1 MGEVSRLLANVV
13 TFGAVQ
19 RVDDA
24 MSSYRSVVSKY
35 NTYVDDIKK
44 LHGDIQSLQNEAI
57 HYGQFIKSNEKIILA
72 ILKDEAVCKKLT
84 DEELYN
90 LKTYSVNLPIVPP
103 LLVTKRVSE
112 LSPCYDDDTGS
123 DIAICAATTALPI
136 IGIFAAHG
144 VASDDI
150 EKINAEKKK
159 AILEIAELTK
169 SMETLTAYKYQ
180 LEKKLAVQQNVHK
193 LILWYKKEYYGN

>member
-1 MGEVSRLLANVV
+1 MGEVSRFLANVV

-44 LHGDIQSLQNEAI
+44 LHGDIQSLQNGAI

-72 ILKDEAVCKKLT
+72 ILKDKVICKKLT
-84 DEELYN
+84 DEELNN
-90 LKTYSVNLPIVPP
+90 LKTYSVNLPIIPP
-103 LLVTKRVSE
+103 MVIKGAAE
-112 LSPCYDDDTGS
+112 LSSYDDDTGS

-150 EKINAEKKK
+150 EKINLEKQKI
-159 AILEIAELTK
+159 ILEIAKLTK

-193 LILWYKKEYYGN
+193 LILWFKKEYHGN

>member
-44 LHGDIQSLQNEAI
+44 LHGDIQSLQNGAI

-72 ILKDEAVCKKLT
+72 ILKDKVICKKLT
-84 DEELYN
+84 DEELNN
-90 LKTYSVNLPIVPP
+90 LKTYSVNLPIIPP
-103 LLVTKRVSE
+103 MVIKGAAE
-112 LSPCYDDDTGS
+112 LSSYDDDTGS

-150 EKINAEKKK
+150 EKINLEKQKI
-159 AILEIAELTK
+159 ILEIAKLTK

-193 LILWYKKEYYGN
+193 LILWFKKEYHGN

>member
-1 MGEVSRLLANVV
+1 MGEVSRFLANVV

-44 LHGDIQSLQNEAI
+44 LHGDIQSLQNEAMN
-57 HYGQFIKSNEKIILA
+57 YGQFIKSNEKIIFA

-90 LKTYSVNLPIVPP
+90 LKTYSVNLPIIPP
-103 LLVTKRVSE
+103 MVIKGAAE
-112 LSPCYDDDTGS
+112 LSSYEDDTCS
-123 DIAICAATTALPI
+123 DLALCTVTTALPI

-144 VASDDI
+144 IASEDI
-150 EKINAEKKK
+150 EKINLEKQKI
-159 AILEIAELTK
+159 ILEIAKLTK

-180 LEKKLAVQQNVHK
+180 LEKKLAVQKNVHK
-193 LILWYKKEYYGN
+193 LILWYKKEYHGN